1 MNDSNDSA
9 RLIRFGEF
17 EADLRAG
24 LLRRRGLRVRLQEK
38 PFQILAF
45 LLERRGEV
53 VTREELRDRLWPAGT
68 YVDFDSSVNTALKK
82 LRQALGDP
90 ADEPLYIKTVPR
102 KGYRFIAPLEHV
114 DRTSSETTAAFASAA
129 YEPAAVPIP
138 VAPAATFVREPW
150 VWLATVATITIVLAL
165 SAYAWRHSQSVA
177 GVRAAAG
184 RTLLF
189 VMPFDNLSGNP
200 ADEYFSDGLTDE
212 MITELGRQ
220 YPTHLAVIARTS
232 AMQYKGSRK
241 PLQKIAAELGG
252 IEYVLEGSV
261 RRSASDVTINAQLFR
276 VADGTCLWADS
287 YTRPAAGVVSIQ
299 RDVVGRIAQSLAHE
313 LLPTPPAVPALAST
327 TDPLA
332 YDDYLRALFYL
343 NKRSRDGQRK
353 SFEYFQRSI
362 ARDPRFASAYSA
374 LAYAYL
380 VSGSWA
386 FMNPRDAFPKAKE
399 AARKAVELDDSL
411 AEAHVTLCEVLH
423 VYEWNWSEA
432 GWECRRALE
441 LGPNSAMVHKMYA
454 EFLNHSGKPREAV
467 TEIERAQ
474 KLDPLSLIIN
484 DQVGLYHMLLGE
496 WDRAYEKFHEVVEMD
511 PRFAPGHYFLGAA
524 LYFQDRY
531 TEAIPEFETARKL
544 SNDATEM
551 STKLACA
558 YIGAGRRR
566 EALQLLEDLKQRA
579 QREYVSPLGFAEI
592 YSEMGDAE
600 QTVRWIEKGAAE
612 HAYLMMSVRAFSET
626 KPVAADPRF
635 QKVLASINFPD
646 ANTQLASVATK

>member
-1 MNDSNDSA
+1 M
-9 RLIRFGEF
+9 RFGEF

-24 LLRRRGLRVRLQEK
+24 FLRRRGLRVRLQEK

-45 LLERRGEV
+45 LLERRGEL

-102 KGYRFIAPLEHV
+102 KGYRFIAPLELV
-114 DRTSSETTAAFASAA
+114 DRPSSDATAAFVSAA
-129 YEPAAVPIP
+129 PEPAPTSISASV
-138 VAPAATFVREPW
+138 VPAASFMRERW
-150 VWLATVATITIVLAL
+150 VWLATVATIAIVLAL
-165 SAYAWRHSQSVA
+165 STYIWHRSQSVA

-189 VMPFDNLSGNP
+189 VMPFDNLSGDP
-200 ADEYFSDGLTDE
+200 AEEYFSDGLTDE
-212 MITELGRQ
+212 MITELGRE
-220 YPTHLAVIARTS
+220 YPARLAVIARTS
-232 AMQYKGSRK
+232 AMQYKGSHK
-241 PLQKIAAELGG
+241 PLNKIAAELGG
-252 IEYVLEGSV
+252 IQYVLEGSV
-261 RRSASDVTINAQLFR
+261 RRSAADVTINAQLFR

-287 YTRPAAGVVSIQ
+287 YTRPATGVVSIQ

-313 LLPTPPAVPALAST
+313 LLPTPPAGPALASS

-332 YDDYLRALFYL
+332 YDDYLRGLFYL
-343 NKRSRDGQRK
+343 NQRTRDGQRK

-380 VSGSWA
+380 VSGSWG
-386 FMNPRDAFPKAKE
+386 FINPRDAFPKAKE

-411 AEAHVTLCEVLH
+411 AEAHATLCEVLH
-423 VYEWNWSEA
+423 VYEWNWTEA

-441 LGPNSAMVHKMYA
+441 LGPNSAMVHKFYA
-454 EFLNHSGKPREAV
+454 MFLSHSGKSREAV
-467 TEIERAQ
+467 AEIERAQ

-496 WDRAYEKFHEVVEMD
+496 WDRAYEKFNEVVEMD

-524 LYFQDRY
+524 FYSQDRF
-531 TEAIPEFETARKL
+531 TDAIPQFETARKL

-551 STKLACA
+551 STKLAAA

-566 EALQLLEDLKQRA
+566 VAVQLLEELKQRA
-579 QREYVSPLGFAEI
+579 QHEYVSPVGFAEV
-592 YSEMGDAE
+592 YNQLGDVE

-612 HAYLMMSVRAFSET
+612 HAYLMMSVRVFGET
-626 KPVAADPRF
+626 KTVAADPRY
-635 QKVLASINFPD
+635 QRILASINFPD
-646 ANTQLASVATK
+646 ANVQLASTK

>member
-1 MNDSNDSA
+1 MTDSDDSA

-17 EADLRAG
+17 EANLRAG
-24 LLRRRGLRVRLQEK
+24 RLRRRGMRVRLQEK

-90 ADEPLYIKTVPR
+90 ADEPLYVKTVPR
-102 KGYRFIAPLEHV
+102 KGYRFIAPLESV
-114 DRTSSETTAAFASAA
+114 DRSSSDSHTAYASAA
-129 YEPAAVPIP
+129 HEAAQASMPAPSHPAAS
-138 VAPAATFVREPW
+138 FVRERW
-150 VWLATVATITIVLAL
+150 VWLATVATIAIVLAL
-165 SAYAWRHSQSVA
+165 STYAWRHSQSVA

-189 VMPFDNLSGNP
+189 VMPFDNLSGDP
-200 ADEYFSDGLTDE
+200 AEEYFSDGLTDE
-212 MITELGRQ
+212 MITELGRE
-220 YPTHLAVIARTS
+220 YPTRLAVIARTS

-241 PLQKIAAELGG
+241 PLNKIAAELGG
-252 IEYVLEGSV
+252 IEYALEGSV

-313 LLPTPPAVPALAST
+313 LLPTPPAGPALAST

-332 YDDYLRALFYL
+332 YDDYLRGLFQL
-343 NKRSRDGQRK
+343 NQRTRDGQRK
-353 SFEYFQRSI
+353 SIEYFQRSI
-362 ARDPRFASAYSA
+362 ARDPRFASAYST

-380 VSGSWA
+380 VSGSWG
-386 FMNPRDAFPKAKE
+386 FMYPRDAYPKAKE

-423 VYEWNWSEA
+423 VYEWNWADA
-432 GWECRRALE
+432 GMECRRALE
-441 LGPNSAMVHKMYA
+441 LGPNSAMVHKIYSG
-454 EFLNHSGKPREAV
+454 FLSHSGKTREAV
-467 TEIERAQ
+467 AEIERAQ

-496 WDRAYEKFHEVVEMD
+496 WDRAFEKFNEVVEMD

-524 LYFQDRY
+524 LYSQERF

-551 STKLACA
+551 STKLAAA

-566 EALQLLEDLKQRA
+566 EAMQLLEDLKLRA
-579 QREYVSPLGFAEI
+579 QREYVSPLGFAEV
-592 YSEMGDAE
+592 YMQLGDVE

-612 HAYLMMSVRAFSET
+612 HAYLMMSVRVFGEM

-635 QKVLASINFPD
+635 QRILASISFPD
-646 ANTQLASVATK
+646 PNTQLASTK